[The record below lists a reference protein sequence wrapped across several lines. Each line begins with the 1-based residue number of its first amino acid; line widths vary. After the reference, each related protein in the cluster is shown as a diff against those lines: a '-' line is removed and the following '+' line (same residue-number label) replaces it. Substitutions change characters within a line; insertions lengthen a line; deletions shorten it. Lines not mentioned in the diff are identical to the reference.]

1 MRRIRRMRL
10 IPAHAG
16 KTRGSTG
23 PGVGWWAHPR
33 SRGENSCASHM
44 AAFRFGS
51 SPLTRGKRA
60 GWSATAKRWR
70 LIPAHAGKTRHRQS
84 ARASASAHPRSRG
97 ENGRAPR
104 ISAPH
109 TGSSPLTRGKRARAA
124 HLRAAHGLI
133 PAHAGKTLT
142 FVSWLF
148 LISAHPRS
156 RGENQAVPYV
166 RACIPGSSPLTRG
179 KRTLCR
185 RVGRRL
191 RLIPAHAGKTQ
202 APARELRVL
211 RAHPR
216 SRGENPSQ

>member
-1 MRRIRRMRL
+1 MGSSPLTRGKQLCFTHGGFQIRL

-16 KTRGSTG
+16 KTRGL
-23 PGVGWWAHPR
+23 VGHCEALAAHPR
-33 SRGENSCASHM
+33 SRGENKASTV
-44 AAFRFGS
+44 S
-51 SPLTRGKRA
+51 S
-60 GWSATAKRWR
+60 
-70 LIPAHAGKTRHRQS
+70 
-84 ARASASAHPRSRG
+84 
-97 ENGRAPR
+97 R
-104 ISAPH
+104 ICI
-109 TGSSPLTRGKRARAA
+109 GSSPLTRGKRARAA

>member
-1 MRRIRRMRL
+1 MKRAHPRSRGENCRCPVDGELPGGSSPLTRGKLAAGMRRIRRMRL

-109 TGSSPLTRGKRARAA
+109 TGSSPLTRGK
-124 HLRAAHGLI
+124 
-133 PAHAGKTLT
+133 P
-142 FVSWLF
+142 S
-148 LISAHPRS
+148 RS
-156 RGENQAVPYV
+156 CRG
-166 RACIPGSSPLTRG
+166 CF
-179 KRTLCR
+179 
-185 RVGRRL
+185 
-191 RLIPAHAGKTQ
+191 
-202 APARELRVL
+202 
-211 RAHPR
+211 
-216 SRGENPSQ
+216 